1 MLTFRLQVFE
11 SGFAVRQFAVRLIGV
26 ERYTL
31 LPSHTRRWLTNQI
44 ETPQAE
50 RLALEPARGR
60 QGGWGAEGGGGWGW
74 GVGSD

>member
-1 MLTFRLQVFE
+1 M
-11 SGFAVRQFAVRLIGV
+11 RLIGA

-31 LPSHTRRWLTNQI
+31 FPSHTRRWLTNQI

-60 QGGWGAEGGGGWGW
+60 HGGWGAERGVGGGGG
-74 GVGSD
+74 GG